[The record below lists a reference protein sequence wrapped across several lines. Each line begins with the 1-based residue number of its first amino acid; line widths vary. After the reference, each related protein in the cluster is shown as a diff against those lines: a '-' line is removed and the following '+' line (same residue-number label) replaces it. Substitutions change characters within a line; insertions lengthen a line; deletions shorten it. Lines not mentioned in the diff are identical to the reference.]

1 MDMTADEESGD
12 RLRLCMV
19 VHAYYPLG
27 ETRVEREALALRD
40 RGLSVEVIC
49 LRKPGELAFEVI
61 DGVRIHRLPIQRN
74 KARGVMGQLL
84 EYLAFF
90 IMATWRLLWL
100 GCRKRFDIIQVHNL
114 PDFLVFATV
123 VPKCLGARII
133 LDLHDLM
140 PEFFMER
147 FHKSATS
154 PAVKLVRW
162 QEKVSCRF
170 ADHIITVTELWR
182 QALIHRGV
190 PPEKVTV
197 VMNVAD
203 HRVFHASLRRREPV
217 GSGHLR
223 MLYHGSITHRYG
235 LDLALL
241 ALDEVRREI
250 PDVTLTIHGRG
261 EYLDEL
267 QEIARDLG
275 LLEHV
280 SFSSQFMPTDE
291 LASFISQADLALV
304 PYRDG
309 IFSGAILPTKLM
321 EYAALHMPVITS
333 RTAAISTYF
342 DDSMV
347 EYFNPGDPSGL
358 ARCILGL
365 VRDRSRLRQ
374 LGDNIAKFNQRHN
387 WVQQSAS
394 YVDLILGMAAKRG

>member
-1 MDMTADEESGD
+1 MTADEKSED
-12 RLRLCMV
+12 RLKHCMV

-40 RGLSVEVIC
+40 QGLSVEVIC
-49 LRKPGELAFEVI
+49 LRKPGELAHEVI
-61 DGVRIHRLPIQRN
+61 DGVRIHRLPIRRN
-74 KARGVMGQLL
+74 KARGAMGQLL

-90 IMATWRLLWL
+90 IMATGYLLRLWWRT
-100 GCRKRFDIIQVHNL
+100 RFDIIQVHNL

-123 VPKCLGARII
+123 IPKCLGARII

-147 FHKSATS
+147 FQHLATS
-154 PAVKLVRW
+154 PAAKLVRW
-162 QEKVSCRF
+162 QEKISCRF

-190 PPEKVTV
+190 PPEKITV

-203 HRVFHASLRRREPV
+203 HRDFRASLRRREPLET
-217 GSGHLR
+217 GPLR

-241 ALDEVRREI
+241 ALDEVRRETPEI
-250 PDVTLTIHGRG
+250 TLTIHGRG
-261 EYLDEL
+261 EYLNEL
-267 QEIARDLG
+267 QEMARKLG

-280 SFSSQFMPTDE
+280 SFSSQFMPTNE
-291 LASFISQADLALV
+291 LASFIAQADLALV

-309 IFSGAILPTKLM
+309 VFSGAILPTKLM
-321 EYAALHMPVITS
+321 EYAALHMPVIAS
-333 RTAAISTYF
+333 RTTAISTYF

-347 EYFNPGDPSGL
+347 LYFDPGDPNGL
-358 ARCILGL
+358 ARCILSL
-365 VRDRSRLRQ
+365 CRDRSRLQQ

-387 WVQQSAS
+387 WAQQSAS
-394 YVDLILGMAAKRG
+394 YVDLILGMAASRG